1 MEEIPADILILLLLH
16 EWHPLCLPPSI
27 FHSEIVET
35 RPKPIIDVCCN
46 KGNADTS
53 NPAAAKPEIYNKGMF
68 CDIL

>member
-16 EWHPLCLPPSI
+16 EWHPPCLPPI

-53 NPAAAKPEIYNKGMF
+53 NPAKPEIYNKGMF